1 MRSSATMPT
10 TSVFSANQPSGRRTN
25 VLAAPTAAAT
35 GETVVATD
43 KSRFLERHRQRQP
56 GPLRAEAREEPGQVG
71 LAALDLLVNQSV
83 RPSAA

>member
-35 GETVVATD
+35 AEMVVATD
-43 KSRFLERHRQRQP
+43 RATSLSGIVSDSPAHSGPSPARSP
-56 GPLRAEAREEPGQVG
+56 GR
-71 LAALDLLVNQSV
+71 
-83 RPSAA
+83 SASPHSIFS